1 MSEFTVTLRLAA
13 SELSDAQVARLYDAL
28 PESTAATRDGR
39 VLVEVDREAPGFADA
54 VVGAILDVES
64 ALGVPVAEVQPEEL
78 VFASEIAQRTGR
90 TKESV
95 SLLVEGRRG
104 PGGFPAPARIAGRH
118 KLWRWRDVLA
128 WFAAY
133 ERDEKIERYDAA
145 VAAINGL
152 LAERLAL
159 PLLGDDAARAV
170 RRLARERDVI
180 SA

>member
-1 MSEFTVTLRLAA
+1 MSEFTVTLLLAA
-13 SELSDAQVARLYDAL
+13 TELSDAQVARLYDAL

-39 VLVEVDREAPGFADA
+39 VLVEIDREAPGFADA
-54 VVGAILDVES
+54 VVAAILDIES
-64 ALGVPVAEVQPEEL
+64 VLGVPVAEVQPEEL

-104 PGGFPAPARIAGRH
+104 PGGFPAPARIAGGH
-118 KLWRWRDVLA
+118 KLWRWQDVLA

-133 ERDEKIERYDAA
+133 ERDEKLDHHDAA

-152 LAERLAL
+152 LAERLAM
-159 PLLGDDAARAV
+159 PLLSDDAIRAV
-170 RRLARERDVI
+170 RRLARERDLV
-180 SA
+180 SV

>member
-1 MSEFTVTLRLAA
+1 MSGFTVTLRLAA
-13 SELSDAQVARLYDAL
+13 NELSDAQVARLYNAL

-39 VLVEVDREAPGFADA
+39 VLIEIDREGPGFADA
-54 VVGAILDVES
+54 AVGAILDVES
-64 ALGVPVAEVQPEEL
+64 VLGVPVAEVQPEEL
-78 VFASEIAQRTGR
+78 IFASEIAQRTGR

-95 SLLVEGRRG
+95 SLLAEGRRG

-118 KLWRWRDVLA
+118 KLWRWQDVLA

-133 ERDEKIERYDAA
+133 ERDEKLEHYDSA

-152 LAERLAL
+152 LAERLAMPQL
-159 PLLGDDAARAV
+159 SDDAVRAL
-170 RRLARERDVI
+170 RRLARERDLV

>member
-39 VLVEVDREAPGFADA
+39 VLVEVDREAAGFADA

-90 TKESV
+90 TKEGI

-104 PGGFPAPARIAGRH
+104 PGGFPAPARVAGRH
-118 KLWRWRDVLA
+118 KLWSWQDVLA
-128 WFAAY
+128 WFAVY
-133 ERDEKIERYDAA
+133 ERDEKIDRHDAA

-152 LAERLAL
+152 LAERLAM
-159 PLLGDDAARAV
+159 PLLSDDAVRAV
-170 RRLARERDVI
+170 RRLARERDVV